1 MMSMAKQIYYF
12 LLLVFPLNLFAGE
25 WKLDIHNCKVWNPSP
40 IPNETVEWQGKCKE
54 GYAHGLGT
62 VQWFKD
68 GKKSNQLTGI
78 VINGKFEGE
87 VRVSY
92 PNGDIYIGELDID
105 GFKTGRAKYIH
116 NGKEEIRLY
125 YDDKTI
131 LKYENQ

>member
-1 MMSMAKQIYYF
+1 MKKWLLIF
-12 LLLVFPLNLFAGE
+12 LLACSIRALAGE
-25 WKLDIHNCKVWNPSP
+25 WKLDIHNCNVWNPSP

-62 VQWFKD
+62 VQWFRD
-68 GKKSNQLTGI
+68 GKQSNQLTGI
-78 VINGKFEGE
+78 AINGKLESE
-87 VRVSY
+87 VKVTY
-92 PNGDIYIGELDID
+92 PNGDVYIGELDID

-116 NGKEEIRLY
+116 NGKEEMRLY